1 MKKRAKPTSKQP
13 EILGHGDLGQLKT
26 AGGQQ
31 WPVRVSEL
39 DGDVMMLVMLV
50 ETDELG
56 DGEIDPPALDSPT
69 LDSSTLDSSTLEATT
84 KYGVARFAGEA
95 VLEESDLVRFRILE
109 EPTVEQR
116 REFVRVQAAQS
127 VVLEVSG
134 SATIDSAFA
143 VDLSGG
149 GMLLSGP
156 ETLALGDHIRFRIHL
171 DAEHDPI
178 RGKAR
183 VVRCAEDQRALV
195 FEQITK
201 RDRERLIHFIFDRQR
216 AERANTRGSSEERR
230 S

>member
-26 AGGQQ
+26 ASGQQ

-56 DGEIDPPALDSPT
+56 DGEIDSPA
-69 LDSSTLDSSTLEATT
+69 LDSSTLEATT

-127 VVLEVSG
+127 VVLELSG

-171 DAEHDPI
+171 DAEQAPI

>member
-1 MKKRAKPTSKQP
+1 MRKRAKPTSKQP

-50 ETDELG
+50 EADELG
-56 DGEIDPPALDSPT
+56 DGEIESPALDSP
-69 LDSSTLDSSTLEATT
+69 SHDSSTLEATT

-116 REFVRVQAAQS
+116 REFVRVETAQS

-171 DAEHDPI
+171 DAEQDPI

-183 VVRCAEDQRALV
+183 VVRCADDQRALV

-201 RDRERLIHFIFDRQR
+201 RDRERLIHFIFDRHR